1 MAEPSPLIEF
11 RAIDKRFFGVDV
23 LKSISFSLAP
33 GRVLGLV
40 GENGAGKSTLM
51 NILGGVLAAD
61 SGTMLIRGEPF
72 LPRKPR
78 DAAAAGIAFVHQEL
92 NLFTNLSI
100 AENLHLDSFPRRSVY
115 GLRLPL
121 IDRAAVRARSR
132 KLLEQ
137 VQLHHDPNTL
147 VSALSPGERQLV
159 EIARSVGAEARLLIL
174 DEPTTSLTA
183 PEADRLFEIIK
194 RLRDRGVAII
204 YISHRLE
211 DVLSLCDDVLVLR
224 DGQVVSSGPIVGYT
238 PERLIREMVG
248 RNVDQLFPAH
258 QAPATLKP
266 MLEVERLSREGVLTD
281 ISFTLHRGELLG
293 IAGLMGAGRTEL
305 ARILFGLDPFDSGRI
320 VIEGQPLIP
329 SPRECIRRG
338 IAFLTE
344 NRREEGLLMDD
355 SILNNASLVA
365 LPLFARTPLKFIA
378 RSALRFRAKETT
390 EATRLRAAGLSRQMA
405 RTLSGGNQQKVV
417 LAKWLMKP
425 PAILILDEPTRGID
439 VGAKQEVYR
448 IIQALADQGTAILMI
463 SSEIEELIGTC
474 DRVMVMA
481 AGRIVDRIDR
491 AEFDRHRILCA
502 ALNTGVIV

>member
-11 RAIDKRFFGVDV
+11 RAIDKRFFGVDA
-23 LKSISFSLAP
+23 LRSISFSHAP

-51 NILGGVLAAD
+51 NILGGVVTAD
-61 SGTMLIRGEPF
+61 SGTMLLRGKPF
-72 LPRKPR
+72 LPRRPR
-78 DAAAAGIAFVHQEL
+78 DAGTAGIAFVHQEL

-100 AENLHLDSFPRRSVY
+100 AENLHLDSFPRRRLG

-121 IDRAAVRARSR
+121 IDRAAVRARSQR
-132 KLLEQ
+132 LLEQ
-137 VQLHHDPNTL
+137 VQLRHDPDML

-159 EIARSVGAEARLLIL
+159 EIARSLGAESRLLIL

-183 PEADRLFEIIK
+183 PEADRLFEIIN

-224 DGQVVSSGPIVGYT
+224 DGRVVSFGAAAGYT
-238 PERLIREMVG
+238 PERMIREMVG
-248 RNVDQLFPAH
+248 RNVDQLFPLR
-258 QAPATLKP
+258 QAPPTMKP
-266 MLEVERLSREGVLTD
+266 LLRVEGVSREGLLSD

-293 IAGLMGAGRTEL
+293 IAGLMGAGRTEV
-305 ARILFGLDPFDSGRI
+305 ARVLFGLDPFDSGRI
-320 VIEGQPLIP
+320 LLEGRALIP

-355 SILNNASLVA
+355 SILNNVSLVA
-365 LPLFARTPLKFIA
+365 LPLFARTLVKFIA
-378 RSALRFRAKETT
+378 RSALRSRAMETT
-390 EATRLRAAGLSRQMA
+390 EATRLRAAGWSRQTA

-425 PAILILDEPTRGID
+425 PTILILDEPTRGID

-448 IIQALADQGTAILMI
+448 IIHALADQGTAILMI

-474 DRVMVMA
+474 DRIMVMA
-481 AGRIVDRIDR
+481 AGRIVDRLDR
-491 AEFDRHRILCA
+491 AEFDRHRILSA
-502 ALNTGVIV
+502 ALNAGDVA